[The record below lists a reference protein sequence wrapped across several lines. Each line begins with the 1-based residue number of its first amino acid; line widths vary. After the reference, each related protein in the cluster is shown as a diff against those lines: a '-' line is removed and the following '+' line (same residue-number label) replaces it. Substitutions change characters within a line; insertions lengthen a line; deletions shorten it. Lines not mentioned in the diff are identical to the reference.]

1 MCGRFHL
8 GFSNK
13 EVQDIVN
20 NLPES
25 DLNVQLRFGDI
36 FPKDV
41 APVFTAESDKPSLI
55 RWGFERFDKKGVL
68 INARAE
74 TVTDRQTFRKGFL
87 ERRCA
92 IPVSGFYEWDEN
104 KNKKYFVSG
113 DGNLLYLCG
122 FTKPYD
128 GENGFIILTKQS
140 TPPVKKYHNRIPVIA
155 DKSAIKK
162 YLTDMS
168 FASEF
173 VTEDNKVKLKSE

>member
-13 EVQDIVN
+13 EVRDIVD
-20 NLPES
+20 NLPKS

-41 APVFTAESDKPSLI
+41 APVYTAESDKPSLV

-74 TVTDRQTFRKGFL
+74 AVTDRQTFRKGFW
-87 ERRCA
+87 ERRCV

-104 KNKKYFVSG
+104 KNKKFFVSG

-122 FTKPYD
+122 FTKPFD
-128 GENGFIILTKQS
+128 GENRFIILTKQS

-155 DKSAIKK
+155 DKSVIKK

-173 VTEDNKVKLKSE
+173 VIEDNKVKLKSV

>member
-13 EVQDIVN
+13 EVQDIVD

-25 DLNVQLRFGDI
+25 DLNVQLRLGDI

-41 APVFTAESDKPSLI
+41 APVYTADSDKPSLI

-74 TVTDRQTFRKGFL
+74 TVTARQTFRKGFL
-87 ERRCA
+87 ERRCV

-104 KNKKYFVSG
+104 KKYFVNA
-113 DGNLLYLCG
+113 DGELLYLCG

-128 GENGFIILTKQS
+128 GENRFIILTKES
-140 TPPVKKYHNRIPVIA
+140 TPPVNKYHHRIPVIA
-155 DKSAIKK
+155 DKSVVPK
-162 YLTDMS
+162 YLSDMF

-173 VTEDNKVKLKSE
+173 ITEDNKVQLKTK